1 MIIVLVHNAQ
11 SGQMQMSTEG
21 GEPALGIALM
31 QQAIKMFQQQTGVI
45 AAPDTPPTPPPAPRP
60 RNIRELIIPKSGEPQ

>member
-31 QQAIKMFQQQTGVI
+31 QQAIKMLQQQTGVI
-45 AAPDTPPTPPPAPRP
+45 AAPDTPTPLPAPRP
-60 RNIRELIIPKSGEPQ
+60 RNIRELIIPKNNGEQQ